1 MGNYNL
7 TNKKTHLKFSMSDL
21 KNLTQEE
28 RLKKSQDLVAKNPQR
43 IPAIIVIDDS
53 MTSIQ
58 LSKQKYLISK
68 KFTVNQL
75 IVFLEKEN
83 INDQKDKGAS
93 DKSKFIMIN
102 KTVLK
107 STDLMSDVYE
117 KLKHQDGFLYLV
129 LTENAAMGE

>member
-53 MTSIQ
+53 MTSIK
-58 LSKQKYLISK
+58 LNKQKYLIPK

-83 INDQKDKGAS
+83 INANEEKDNF
-93 DKSKFIMIN
+93 DKAKFITIN

-107 STDLMSDVYE
+107 STDLMSDIYE
-117 KLKHQDGFLYLV
+117 KMKHQDGFLY
-129 LTENAAMGE
+129 

>member
-7 TNKKTHLKFSMSDL
+7 KQNKKLKMSDL
-21 KNLTQEE
+21 QNLTQEE
-28 RLKKSQDLVAKNPQR
+28 RMKKSQDLIAKNPQR

-58 LSKQKYLISK
+58 LNKQKYLIPK

-83 INDQKDKGAS
+83 INAKSEKDIS
-93 DKSKFIMIN
+93 DKAKFITIN
-102 KTVLK
+102 KSVLK
-107 STDLMSDVYE
+107 STDLMSDIYE
-117 KLKHQDGFLYLV
+117 KMKHTDGFLY
-129 LTENAAMGE
+129 

>member
-1 MGNYNL
+1 MGNYKL
-7 TNKKTHLKFSMSDL
+7 KQNKKVKMSDL
-21 KNLTQEE
+21 QNLTQEE
-28 RLKKSQDLVAKNPQR
+28 RFKKSQDLVAKNPQR

-58 LSKQKYLISK
+58 LSKQKYLIPK

-102 KTVLK
+102 KNVLK